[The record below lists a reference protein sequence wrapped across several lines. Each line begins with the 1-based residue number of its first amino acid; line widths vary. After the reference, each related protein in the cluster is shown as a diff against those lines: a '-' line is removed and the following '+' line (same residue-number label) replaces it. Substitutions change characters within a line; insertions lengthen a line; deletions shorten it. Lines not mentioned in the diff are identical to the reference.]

1 MKYPYEYKRTA
12 VIYYHDHH
20 ELGFSRCA
28 KPFGIT
34 GTTLKQ
40 WIKAFPDAGPSE
52 LHALTVKLAEA
63 EQKIASYETLLTRQM
78 KKLDQYATQSH
89 YIRKHLEYIQESL
102 REINLLND
110 GIVSPL
116 RSKDKRFISL
126 GTLCPD
132 AETISSQD
140 MDIPEPEPVEWFIS
154 SEKTGKASTA
164 NTIPVEEALFTVKE
178 MKNTYETQKHNL

>member
-20 ELGFSRCA
+20 DLGFSRCA
-28 KPFGIT
+28 KRFGIT

-40 WIKAFPDAGPSE
+40 WVTAFPNVGPSE
-52 LHALTVKLAEA
+52 LHTLTVKLAEA

-89 YIRKHLEYIQESL
+89 YIRKHLEYIQASL
-102 REINLLND
+102 REISLLND
-110 GIVSPL
+110 GIISPL

-126 GTLCPD
+126 GTLCPTEEAID
-132 AETISSQD
+132 TNAIA
-140 MDIPEPEPVEWFIS
+140 IPVPEPDEWYIS
-154 SEKTGKASTA
+154 AEKTPTT
-164 NTIPVEEALFTVKE
+164 NTIPVEDALFTVKE
-178 MKNTYETQKHNL
+178 MKNTYETQKYNL